1 MIRIEEILPLLCGEF
16 VCVTGGE
23 EKIFKC
29 KEDLEKAGLYTNH
42 TVSSI
47 SVQDGK
53 LVLEL
58 TPWRVPTADLNSEWA
73 REYTEKNGTEPSF
86 F

>member
-1 MIRIEEILPLLCGEF
+1 MTRIEEILPLLCGEF
-16 VCVTGGE
+16 VCVTDGE
-23 EKIFKC
+23 KKIFKC

-58 TPWRVPTADLNSEWA
+58 TPWRVPIADLNSEWA
-73 REYTEKNGTEPSF
+73 KEYAEKNGAEPSF

>member
-1 MIRIEEILPLLCGEF
+1 MTRLEEILPLLCGEF
-16 VCVTGGE
+16 VCVAYGE
-23 EKIFKC
+23 EKVFRSR
-29 KEDLEKAGLYTNH
+29 EALEKSGLYENY
-42 TVSSI
+42 TVTSI

-58 TPWRVPTADLNSEWA
+58 TPWQVPTVDLNSEWVK
-73 REYTEKNGTEPSF
+73 EYKEKNGTEPSF